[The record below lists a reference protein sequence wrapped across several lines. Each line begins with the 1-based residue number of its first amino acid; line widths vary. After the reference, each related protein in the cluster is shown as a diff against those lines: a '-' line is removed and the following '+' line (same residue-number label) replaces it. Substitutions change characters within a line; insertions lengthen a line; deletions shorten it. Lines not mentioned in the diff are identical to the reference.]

1 MKSIYLFIFSSLL
14 VSLILSCG
22 TKESIQRDINIE
34 TDSISFTF
42 PVVTDTIS
50 TSLNLASISTTVSLD
65 NIIKSQTN
73 EQFGIADL
81 RAAHIIGF
89 KIKLTKPDTSKT
101 NYNNLRVYSALALGL
116 SSPTGNAIPVG
127 VLNNNP
133 DLYSTGLS
141 IPITN
146 TSDLKSSLNSNVTYL
161 ITGGAIRK
169 NTKTMAAKA
178 VIQYQLTI
186 GQ

>member
-50 TSLNLASISTTVSLD
+50 TSQNLASISTTVSLD
-65 NIIKSQTN
+65 NIIKTQTN
-73 EQFGIADL
+73 EQFSIADL
-81 RAAHIIGF
+81 RTAHIIGF
-89 KIKLTKPDTSKT
+89 KIKLSKPDTSQT
-101 NYNNLRVYSALALGL
+101 NYNNLRVYSTLALGL
-116 SSPTGNAIPVG
+116 SSATGNVIPVG

-141 IPITN
+141 IPVTN
-146 TSDLKSSLNSNVTYL
+146 TGDLKSTLNSNVTYL
-161 ITGGAIRK
+161 VTGEARRK
-169 NTKTMAAKA
+169 NTKIMAAKA
-178 VIQYQLTI
+178 VIQYQITV
-186 GQ
+186 GR